1 MREEFRRSELLLGPQ
16 ALERLAGAH
25 AAVFGVGGVGGHAA
39 EALAR
44 AGVGSLTLFDSDTV
58 ALSNI
63 NRQIAATHA
72 TLGQYKVDVMAAR
85 IRDINPQA
93 RVTCMPVFYTVED
106 APKYRLSE
114 YDCIVDAIDTV
125 SAKIELIA
133 RAAQAGV
140 PIVSAMGCGNRLDA
154 TKFVVTDLYKTQND
168 PLARVLRRE
177 LRRRGVERLR
187 VVCSTAPA
195 LTPRPGGETKGT
207 AGRPAPGSV
216 SWVPGVAGMICGR
229 GGKDHRG
236 HCRRIKRGG
245 AAGAK
250 GSGRAFLR
258 VRPPLGNGAPCKAR
272 VNRPA
277 PPARPAGGLQTLYKH
292 DTFPWFYGGGRNC
305 KIRVSRKRERKDLRT
320 RQRSKKR

>member
-1 MREEFRRSELLLGPQ
+1 
-16 ALERLAGAH
+16 
-25 AAVFGVGGVGGHAA
+25 
-39 EALAR
+39 
-44 AGVGSLTLFDSDTV
+44 
-58 ALSNI
+58 
-63 NRQIAATHA
+63 
-72 TLGQYKVDVMAAR
+72 MAAR

-106 APKYRLSE
+106 APKYSLSE

-195 LTPRPGGETKGT
+195 LTPRPGGGKKGHR
-207 AGRPAPGSV
+207 GRPAPGSV
-216 SWVPGVAGMICGR
+216 SWVPGVAGMIFGER

-236 HCRRIKRGG
+236 HCRRIKQDG
-245 AAGAK
+245 AAG
-250 GSGRAFLR
+250 GRLR
-258 VRPPLGNGAPCKAR
+258 PRFFAVRPPLGTAR
-272 VNRPA
+272 RVKPACNRPA
-277 PPARPAGGLQTLYKH
+277 PPARRQAVYKRFTNTIH
-292 DTFPWFYGGGRNC
+292 SLVLR
-305 KIRVSRKRERKDLRT
+305 RRKEL
-320 RQRSKKR
+320 

>member
-1 MREEFRRSELLLGPQ
+1 MMREEFRRSELLLGPQ

-106 APKYRLSE
+106 APKYSLSE

-216 SWVPGVAGMICGR
+216 SWVPGV
-229 GGKDHRG
+229 
-236 HCRRIKRGG
+236 
-245 AAGAK
+245 
-250 GSGRAFLR
+250 
-258 VRPPLGNGAPCKAR
+258 GNGAPCKAP

-305 KIRVSRKRERKDLRT
+305 KIRVSQRERKDLRT

>member
-1 MREEFRRSELLLGPQ
+1 MC
-16 ALERLAGAH
+16 
-25 AAVFGVGGVGGHAA
+25 
-39 EALAR
+39 
-44 AGVGSLTLFDSDTV
+44 
-58 ALSNI
+58 
-63 NRQIAATHA
+63 
-72 TLGQYKVDVMAAR
+72 
-85 IRDINPQA
+85 IRDRA

-106 APKYRLSE
+106 APKYSLSE

-216 SWVPGVAGMICGR
+216 SWVPGVAGMIL
-229 GGKDHRG
+229 
-236 HCRRIKRGG
+236 
-245 AAGAK
+245 AGEAVK
-250 GSGRAFLR
+250 II
-258 VRPPLGNGAPCKAR
+258 
-272 VNRPA
+272 
-277 PPARPAGGLQTLYKH
+277 AG
-292 DTFPWFYGGGRNC
+292 
-305 KIRVSRKRERKDLRT
+305 IAEE
-320 RQRSKKR
+320 

>member
-1 MREEFRRSELLLGPQ
+1 MMREEFRRSELLLGPQ

-106 APKYRLSE
+106 APKYSLSE

-187 VVCSTAPA
+187 VVRSTRAS
-195 LTPRPGGETKGT
+195 
-207 AGRPAPGSV
+207 GSFCV
-216 SWVPGVAGMICGR
+216 
-229 GGKDHRG
+229 
-236 HCRRIKRGG
+236 
-245 AAGAK
+245 
-250 GSGRAFLR
+250 L
-258 VRPPLGNGAPCKAR
+258 
-272 VNRPA
+272 
-277 PPARPAGGLQTLYKH
+277 
-292 DTFPWFYGGGRNC
+292 
-305 KIRVSRKRERKDLRT
+305 
-320 RQRSKKR
+320 

>member
-1 MREEFRRSELLLGPQ
+1 M
-16 ALERLAGAH
+16 
-25 AAVFGVGGVGGHAA
+25 
-39 EALAR
+39 
-44 AGVGSLTLFDSDTV
+44 

-125 SAKIELIA
+125 SAKLELIA

-216 SWVPGVAGMICGR
+216 SWVPGVAGMIL
-229 GGKDHRG
+229 
-236 HCRRIKRGG
+236 
-245 AAGAK
+245 AGEAVK
-250 GSGRAFLR
+250 II
-258 VRPPLGNGAPCKAR
+258 
-272 VNRPA
+272 
-277 PPARPAGGLQTLYKH
+277 AG
-292 DTFPWFYGGGRNC
+292 
-305 KIRVSRKRERKDLRT
+305 IAEE
-320 RQRSKKR
+320 

>member
-106 APKYRLSE
+106 APKYSLSE

-216 SWVPGVAGMICGR
+216 SWVPGVAGMIL
-229 GGKDHRG
+229 
-236 HCRRIKRGG
+236 
-245 AAGAK
+245 AGEAVK
-250 GSGRAFLR
+250 IIAGIAEELSEA
-258 VRPPLGNGAPCKAR
+258 
-272 VNRPA
+272 
-277 PPARPAGGLQTLYKH
+277 ARP
-292 DTFPWFYGGGRNC
+292 GRKAPAALFC
-305 KIRVSRKRERKDLRT
+305 G
-320 RQRSKKR
+320 

>member
-1 MREEFRRSELLLGPQ
+1 MMREEFRRSELLLGPQ

-106 APKYRLSE
+106 APKYSLSE

-187 VVCSTAPA
+187 VVYSTAPA

-216 SWVPGVAGMICGR
+216 SWVPGVAGMIL
-229 GGKDHRG
+229 
-236 HCRRIKRGG
+236 
-245 AAGAK
+245 AGEAVK
-250 GSGRAFLR
+250 II
-258 VRPPLGNGAPCKAR
+258 
-272 VNRPA
+272 
-277 PPARPAGGLQTLYKH
+277 AG
-292 DTFPWFYGGGRNC
+292 
-305 KIRVSRKRERKDLRT
+305 IAEE
-320 RQRSKKR
+320 

>member
-1 MREEFRRSELLLGPQ
+1 MMREEFRRSELLLGPQ

-93 RVTCMPVFYTVED
+93 RVACMPVFYTVED
-106 APKYRLSE
+106 APKYSLSE

-177 LRRRGVERLR
+177 LRRHRARADAPSGRRNKGHRG
-187 VVCSTAPA
+187 P
-195 LTPRPGGETKGT
+195 PRARQRELGARRGGHDFG
-207 AGRPAPGSV
+207 
-216 SWVPGVAGMICGR
+216 GR

-258 VRPPLGNGAPCKAR
+258 VRPPLENGAPCKAR

-305 KIRVSRKRERKDLRT
+305 KIRVSQRERKDLRT

>member
-106 APKYRLSE
+106 APKYSLSE

-125 SAKIELIA
+125 AQKLQL
-133 RAAQAGV
+133 AAWCQERGYRE
-140 PIVSAMGCGNRLDA
+140 ISAMGGGNKLDPTRLRFA
-154 TKFVVTDLYKTQND
+154 RIEETVNC
-168 PLARVLRRE
+168 PLARVMRKE
-177 LRRRGVERLR
+177 CRRRGIHDLQVLYSDEQPVRMEKISDEQWRESGSLLGTMSYFPPIMGQMIASR
-187 VVCSTAPA
+187 VIRD
-195 LTPRPGGETKGT
+195 L
-207 AGRPAPGSV
+207 
-216 SWVPGVAGMICGR
+216 
-229 GGKDHRG
+229 
-236 HCRRIKRGG
+236 
-245 AAGAK
+245 
-250 GSGRAFLR
+250 
-258 VRPPLGNGAPCKAR
+258 LGWA
-272 VNRPA
+272 
-277 PPARPAGGLQTLYKH
+277 
-292 DTFPWFYGGGRNC
+292 
-305 KIRVSRKRERKDLRT
+305 
-320 RQRSKKR
+320 

>member
-106 APKYRLSE
+106 APKYSLSE

-168 PLARVLRRE
+168 PLARVLR
-177 LRRRGVERLR
+177 

-216 SWVPGVAGMICGR
+216 SWVPGVAGMIL
-229 GGKDHRG
+229 
-236 HCRRIKRGG
+236 
-245 AAGAK
+245 AGEAVK
-250 GSGRAFLR
+250 II
-258 VRPPLGNGAPCKAR
+258 
-272 VNRPA
+272 
-277 PPARPAGGLQTLYKH
+277 AG
-292 DTFPWFYGGGRNC
+292 
-305 KIRVSRKRERKDLRT
+305 IAEE
-320 RQRSKKR
+320 

>member
-1 MREEFRRSELLLGPQ
+1 MMREEFRRSELLLGPQ

-106 APKYRLSE
+106 APKYSLSE

-125 SAKIELIA
+125 SAKLALVSYA
-133 RAAQAGV
+133 REEGI
-140 PIVSAMGCGNRLDA
+140 PILSSMGTGNKLHPEAFRIGDIYS
-154 TKFVVTDLYKTQND
+154 TSVC
-168 PLARVLRRE
+168 PLCRVMRRE
-177 LRRRGVERLR
+177 LKKREI
-187 VVCSTAPA
+187 PA
-195 LTPRPGGETKGT
+195 LKVLYSEETPRRPETPGETKGS
-207 AGRPAPGSV
+207 GRPAPASIAF
-216 SWVPGVAGMICGR
+216 VPPVAGLLI
-229 GGKDHRG
+229 
-236 HCRRIKRGG
+236 
-245 AAGAK
+245 AGEVIREL
-250 GSGRAFLR
+250 SG
-258 VRPPLGNGAPCKAR
+258 
-272 VNRPA
+272 
-277 PPARPAGGLQTLYKH
+277 T
-292 DTFPWFYGGGRNC
+292 D
-305 KIRVSRKRERKDLRT
+305 
-320 RQRSKKR
+320 

>member
-1 MREEFRRSELLLGPQ
+1 M
-16 ALERLAGAH
+16 
-25 AAVFGVGGVGGHAA
+25 GGVGGHAA

-106 APKYRLSE
+106 APKYSLSE

-195 LTPRPGGETKGT
+195 LTPRPGGETK
-207 AGRPAPGSV
+207 RAPRAARARQRELGARR
-216 SWVPGVAGMICGR
+216 GGHDFGGR

-245 AAGAK
+245 AAGEK
-250 GSGRAFLR
+250 GSGRAFW
-258 VRPPLGNGAPCKAR
+258 GKA
-272 VNRPA
+272 A
-277 PPARPAGGLQTLYKH
+277 AG
-292 DTFPWFYGGGRNC
+292 
-305 KIRVSRKRERKDLRT
+305 KRRAV
-320 RQRSKKR
+320 

>member
-106 APKYRLSE
+106 APKYSL
-114 YDCIVDAIDTV
+114 
-125 SAKIELIA
+125 
-133 RAAQAGV
+133 
-140 PIVSAMGCGNRLDA
+140 CGNRLMR
-154 TKFVVTDLYKTQND
+154 FVVTDCRTTSWT
-168 PLARVLRRE
+168 PSTPSATWTPSTPSARRSRLIARHTGRR
-177 LRRRGVERLR
+177 
-187 VVCSTAPA
+187 A
-195 LTPRPGGETKGT
+195 
-207 AGRPAPGSV
+207 
-216 SWVPGVAGMICGR
+216 
-229 GGKDHRG
+229 H
-236 HCRRIKRGG
+236 
-245 AAGAK
+245 
-250 GSGRAFLR
+250 
-258 VRPPLGNGAPCKAR
+258 
-272 VNRPA
+272 
-277 PPARPAGGLQTLYKH
+277 
-292 DTFPWFYGGGRNC
+292 
-305 KIRVSRKRERKDLRT
+305 
-320 RQRSKKR
+320 RQRHGVRQDKICCDGPL

>member
-1 MREEFRRSELLLGPQ
+1 MMREEFRRSELLLGPQ

-44 AGVGSLTLFDSDTV
+44 AGVGSLTLFD
-58 ALSNI
+58 
-63 NRQIAATHA
+63 
-72 TLGQYKVDVMAAR
+72 VMAAR

-106 APKYRLSE
+106 APKYSLSE

-216 SWVPGVAGMICGR
+216 SWVPGVAGMIL
-229 GGKDHRG
+229 
-236 HCRRIKRGG
+236 
-245 AAGAK
+245 AGEAVK
-250 GSGRAFLR
+250 II
-258 VRPPLGNGAPCKAR
+258 
-272 VNRPA
+272 
-277 PPARPAGGLQTLYKH
+277 AG
-292 DTFPWFYGGGRNC
+292 
-305 KIRVSRKRERKDLRT
+305 IAEE
-320 RQRSKKR
+320 

>member
-1 MREEFRRSELLLGPQ
+1 MMREEFRRSELLLGPQ

-106 APKYRLSE
+106 APKYSLSE

-125 SAKIELIA
+125 TGKLALVMKCKE
-133 RAAQAGV
+133 AGV
-140 PIVSAMGCGNRLDA
+140 PIICSMGAGNKMDPTR
-154 TKFVVTDLYKTQND
+154 FEVTDIYKTSVC
-168 PLARVLRRE
+168 PLAKVMRTECRKRKIKHLK
-177 LRRRGVERLR
+177 
-187 VVCSTAPA
+187 VVYSKEPAMTPLTEDMAPEA
-195 LTPRPGGETKGT
+195 PCPADAQRPGAPRRST
-207 AGRPAPGSV
+207 PGSNAF
-216 SWVPGVAGMICGR
+216 VPSVAGLI
-229 GGKDHRG
+229 
-236 HCRRIKRGG
+236 I
-245 AAGAK
+245 AGE
-250 GSGRAFLR
+250 
-258 VRPPLGNGAPCKAR
+258 V
-272 VNRPA
+272 
-277 PPARPAGGLQTLYKH
+277 
-292 DTFPWFYGGGRNC
+292 
-305 KIRVSRKRERKDLRT
+305 IKDLVGFVPL
-320 RQRSKKR
+320 KG

>member
-1 MREEFRRSELLLGPQ
+1 MMREEFRRSELLLGPQ

-106 APKYRLSE
+106 APKYSLSE

-154 TKFVVTDLYKTQND
+154 TKFVVTDLYKTQNALHAVVVRLED
-168 PLARVLRRE
+168 
-177 LRRRGVERLR
+177 GVERLR

-216 SWVPGVAGMICGR
+216 SWVPGVAGMIL
-229 GGKDHRG
+229 
-236 HCRRIKRGG
+236 
-245 AAGAK
+245 AGEAVK
-250 GSGRAFLR
+250 II
-258 VRPPLGNGAPCKAR
+258 
-272 VNRPA
+272 
-277 PPARPAGGLQTLYKH
+277 AG
-292 DTFPWFYGGGRNC
+292 
-305 KIRVSRKRERKDLRT
+305 IAEE
-320 RQRSKKR
+320 

>member
-1 MREEFRRSELLLGPQ
+1 MLNQFSRTELIFGKEAMQ
-16 ALERLAGAH
+16 RLENSRV
-25 AAVFGVGGVGGHAA
+25 AVFGIGGVGGYTV

-44 AGVGSLTLFDSDTV
+44 SGVGAIDLIDDDRICLT
-58 ALSNI
+58 NI
-63 NRQIAATHA
+63 NRQILATRENV
-72 TLGQYKVDVMAAR
+72 GKYKVDEGERR
-85 IRDINPQA
+85 ILSINPA
-93 RVTCMPVFYTVED
+93 CKVTKHKTFYLPETADQFDFHDFDYV
-106 APKYRLSE
+106 
-114 YDCIVDAIDTV
+114 VDAIDTV

-216 SWVPGVAGMICGR
+216 SWVPGVAGMIL
-229 GGKDHRG
+229 
-236 HCRRIKRGG
+236 
-245 AAGAK
+245 AGEAVK
-250 GSGRAFLR
+250 II
-258 VRPPLGNGAPCKAR
+258 
-272 VNRPA
+272 
-277 PPARPAGGLQTLYKH
+277 AG
-292 DTFPWFYGGGRNC
+292 
-305 KIRVSRKRERKDLRT
+305 IAEE
-320 RQRSKKR
+320 